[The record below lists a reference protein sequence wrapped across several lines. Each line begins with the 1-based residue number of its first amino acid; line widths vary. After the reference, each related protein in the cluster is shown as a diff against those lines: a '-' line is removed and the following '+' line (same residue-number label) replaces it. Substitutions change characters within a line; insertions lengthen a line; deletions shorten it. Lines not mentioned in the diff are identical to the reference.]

1 MGRYYAAA
9 EGEPSAVAAAIEEQ
23 YLPKV
28 SGGDLPV
35 TPVGQVVALAE
46 KLDTLTGIFSA
57 GLIPTGDRDPY
68 ALRRAALGVI
78 RISIEGRLDLDLAH
92 WVSEALSPLT
102 HAFDR
107 EKTRDLVLSF
117 IHDRLRGYLVERGA
131 RPDEFDA
138 VLGVSPH
145 SLVDFERR
153 LAAVRDFRL
162 LPEAESLSAANKRI
176 RNILRK
182 SEAPRLANVDESIL
196 QDPLEK
202 TLLMAARDAREATT
216 ALLVEGHYGA
226 ALKRLASLREP
237 VDAFFE
243 GVMVMADDPALRA
256 NRIGLLSIIEGL
268 FLDIADISRLQG

>member
-1 MGRYYAAA
+1 
-9 EGEPSAVAAAIEEQ
+9 
-23 YLPKV
+23 
-28 SGGDLPV
+28 
-35 TPVGQVVALAE
+35 
-46 KLDTLTGIFSA
+46 
-57 GLIPTGDRDPY
+57 
-68 ALRRAALGVI
+68 
-78 RISIEGRLDLDLAH
+78 
-92 WVSEALSPLT
+92 LSPLT

-107 EKTRDLVLSF
+107 EKTRELVVNF

-138 VLGVSPH
+138 VLGVSPQ

-182 SEAPRLANVDESIL
+182 SEDPRVANVDESIL

-202 TLLMAARDAREATT
+202 TLLKAARDAREATT
-216 ALLVEGHYGA
+216 ALLSEGHYGE

-243 GVMVMADDPALRA
+243 GVMVMADDPALKA